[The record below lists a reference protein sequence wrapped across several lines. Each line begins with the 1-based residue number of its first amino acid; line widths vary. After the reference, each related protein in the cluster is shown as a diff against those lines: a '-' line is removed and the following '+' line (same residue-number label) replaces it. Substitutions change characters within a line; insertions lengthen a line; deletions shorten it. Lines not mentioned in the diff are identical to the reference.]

1 MQCLVGST
9 LNRKRNK
16 ILEPPCLLLAFQLP
30 QAPVAT
36 HNELGGVP
44 KAGAGSKANYN
55 YSKPL
60 QKGFGFTQNCLKG
73 NSTPHP
79 SSFTRLKRNISLIV
93 WVFLGKKC
101 ISGSQSLKAKHK

>member
-1 MQCLVGST
+1 MQRLVGST

-55 YSKPL
+55 CSKPL
-60 QKGFGFTQNCLKG
+60 QKSFGFTQNCLKG

-93 WVFLGKKC
+93 WVFLGKKMHFWK
-101 ISGSQSLKAKHK
+101 SEFKSKA

>member
-1 MQCLVGST
+1 MQRLIGST
-9 LNRKRNK
+9 LNRKRIK

-30 QAPVAT
+30 PVPAAT

-55 YSKPL
+55 CSKPL
-60 QKGFGFTQNCLKG
+60 QKGFNFTQNCLKG

-79 SSFTRLKRNISLIV
+79 SSFTRFKRNIGLIV